1 MPVRKGEA
9 QRASLCANIKN
20 RETLCLFLLDSLQE
34 IKIHVFLT
42 RYLKHSGIILNL
54 LSISMQSLLACLYPL
69 CVSMCVCMCVCVCVC
84 VCLLVDSD
92 LLCVCVCV
100 FVCWLIGP
108 LSLPTAPFYLYVST
122 PAICFPSFHF
132 SLSAILSLSLFHK
145 ASFPLLWFPSYCTA
159 CICTHFHINTFK
171 N

>member
-54 LSISMQSLLACLYPL
+54 LSISMQSLLACWYPL
-69 CVSMCVCMCVCVCVC
+69 CVCACACVCVCVC
-84 VCLLVDSD
+84 VCWLIQTY
-92 LLCVCVCV
+92 CV
-100 FVCWLIGP
+100 FVCVCLCVGWLVLFPCPLP
-108 LSLPTAPFYLYVST
+108 LSTCTFPPQPSVFHLSILAYLLSS
-122 PAICFPSFHF
+122 PSPC
-132 SLSAILSLSLFHK
+132 SIKLLS
-145 ASFPLLWFPSYCTA
+145 PSYGFLLIVLPVSA
-159 CICTHFHINTFK
+159 LTFT
-171 N
+171 